1 MTTDIE
7 TIGMLRN
14 SLERYM
20 EDNYSFLQ
28 RLERMREPGSFS
40 QQIWAE
46 LAEFGFLSLC
56 LPTENDGLDGDA
68 AVVGALMEVAG
79 KALLQEPFLMSAVLA
94 TRLVARLGN
103 GEQRERLLAGLAS
116 GEVVLSCAVEH
127 AHQCQLED
135 NRLSGRIPLVMH
147 GDAANG
153 LLVAAQDAQGQLHLC
168 LVNTDQS
175 RVQRTAARLLD
186 GRGAASI
193 SFDNAQVELLAT
205 PNNGLSVADNL
216 QLLLDEANVA
226 LCAEACG
233 MIDALLHTTN
243 EYLKMRKQFGRPLAV
258 NQALQH
264 RMADLYLL
272 QQETHALTQA
282 AQQALTGP
290 AAERARLVSGARSYI
305 SDAARKV
312 ANEAVQLHGGLGITE
327 ELDVSHYFRRVMLLN
342 SLLGGRDK
350 HFLRFVEQSLTAA

>member
-14 SLERYM
+14 SLERYV

-28 RLERMREPGSFS
+28 RLELMQEEGSFS
-40 QQIWAE
+40 QRIWSD

-56 LPTENDGLDGDA
+56 LPAENDGLDGDA
-68 AVVGALMEVAG
+68 EAVAALMEVMG
-79 KALLQEPFLMSAVLA
+79 QALLQEPFLMSAVLA

-103 GEQRERLLAGLAS
+103 QEQRERLLAELAS
-116 GEVVLSCAVEH
+116 GEMILSCALEH
-127 AHQCQLED
+127 APLCQLED

-147 GDAANG
+147 ADVAHG
-153 LLVAAQDAQGQLHLC
+153 LLVAAKDGCGELHLC
-168 LVNTDQS
+168 LVSTDQS
-175 RVQRTAARLLD
+175 RVRRTAARLLD
-186 GRGAASI
+186 GRGAASV
-193 SFDNAQVELLAT
+193 SFDNAEVELLAT
-205 PNNGLSVADNL
+205 SNNGLVLADNL

-233 MIDALLHTTN
+233 MIHALLQTTN
-243 EYLKMRKQFGRPLAV
+243 EYLKVRKQFGKPLAV

-272 QQETHALTQA
+272 QQEAQALTRA

-342 SLLGGRDK
+342 SLLGGRDQ

>member
-14 SLERYM
+14 SLERYV

-28 RLERMREPGSFS
+28 RLALMEEEGSFS
-40 QQIWAE
+40 QQIWSE

-56 LPTENDGLDGDA
+56 LPAENDGLDGDA
-68 AVVGALMEVAG
+68 AAVGALMEVAG
-79 KALLQEPFLMSAVLA
+79 QALLQEPFLMSAVLA

-103 GEQRERLLAGLAS
+103 DEQREHLLAGLAS
-116 GEVVLSCAVEH
+116 GEMILSCALDH
-127 AHQCQLED
+127 AQLCQLED
-135 NRLSGRIPLVMH
+135 NRLSGRLPLVMH
-147 GDAANG
+147 ADAAHG
-153 LLVAAQDAQGQLHLC
+153 LLVTAQDAQGQLRLC
-168 LVNTDQS
+168 LIKTDQP
-175 RVQRTAARLLD
+175 RVQCTAARLLD
-186 GRGAASI
+186 GRGAASV
-193 SFDNAQVELLAT
+193 SFDNAEVELLAT
-205 PNNGLSVADNL
+205 PNNDLSVADNL

-233 MIDALLHTTN
+233 MINALLQTTN
-243 EYLKMRKQFGRPLAV
+243 DYLKVRKQFGKPLAV

-272 QQETHALTQA
+272 QQEARALTDA

-290 AAERARLVSGARSYI
+290 VAERARLVSGARSYI
-305 SDAARKV
+305 SDAARQI

-342 SLLGGRDK
+342 TLFGGRDQ